1 MKISI
6 IYHVYKEYVHL
17 KESLDSILNQTD
29 KDYELIL
36 ICDSPDE
43 NVYEII
49 DSFNFDKNPRVKIF
63 KFMEN
68 FGKSFTYN
76 FALEKAI
83 GDYVYFAESR
93 NVLGPNFV
101 STIVNLIKK
110 DNKYDYINFLS
121 SKVICE
127 GLESKEINKFDK
139 DNLYFSIVNSKLT
152 IKDKVFKRKFLI
164 ENKIEFVKYK
174 TFHSLFMFNVFQN
187 FEYGYF
193 LNQNLVC
200 WKRNPKLGYEYNLYN
215 ILESAE
221 ILSNILNN
229 EVNDD
234 DKREVF
240 RTWIPMMIL
249 YEFVKK
255 MYLSYPNNEKIVIKS
270 IYNAVDLI
278 DRIEPNYKN
287 NKYLDLLLDKKTL
300 KYIKEFKRNLSYVRK
315 NIK

>member
-6 IYHVYKEYVHL
+6 IYHVYKDYTHL
-17 KESLDSILNQTD
+17 KESLDSIMNQID
-29 KDYELIL
+29 KNYELIL
-36 ICDSPDE
+36 VCDSPDE
-43 NVYEII
+43 NVYDVINTYN
-49 DSFNFDKNPRVKIF
+49 FNENPEVKII

-76 FALEKAI
+76 FALEKAE

-93 NVLGPNFV
+93 SVLEPNFISKILEV
-101 STIVNLIKK
+101 INM
-110 DNKYDYINFLS
+110 NNNYDYINFLS
-121 SKVICE
+121 SKNINNE
-127 GLESKEINKFDK
+127 LESKEINKSDQES
-139 DNLYFSIVNSKLT
+139 LYFNIVNSKLT
-152 IKDKVFKRKFLI
+152 IKDKVFKKDFLI
-164 ENKIEFVKYK
+164 ENKIEFIQYK
-174 TFHSLFMFNVFQN
+174 TFHSLFLFNVFQH

-193 LNQNLVC
+193 LNEHLIT

-215 ILESAE
+215 VLESAE

-234 DKREVF
+234 SKREVF
-240 RTWIPMMIL
+240 RTWIPIMIL
-249 YEFVKK
+249 YEFVRK

-270 IYNAVDLI
+270 IYNAMDLI
-278 DRIEPNYKN
+278 DRIEPNYKK

-300 KYIKEFKRNLSYVRK
+300 KYLKEFKRNLSYVRK

>member
-1 MKISI
+1 MKISL
-6 IYHVYKEYVHL
+6 IYHVYKDHTHL
-17 KESLDSILNQTD
+17 KESLDSIMNQTD
-29 KDYELIL
+29 KNYELIL

-43 NVYEII
+43 NIYEII
-49 DSFNFDKNPRVKIF
+49 DTYDFEKNNEVKII

-76 FALEKAI
+76 FALDKVS

-93 NVLGPNFV
+93 SVLEPNFV
-101 STIVNLIKK
+101 SKILEVIDGK
-110 DNKYDYINFLS
+110 DKYDYINFLS
-121 SKVICE
+121 SKNIISE
-127 GLESKEINKFDK
+127 LENKEINKFDE
-139 DNLYFSIVNSKLT
+139 DNLYFNIVNCKLT
-152 IKDKVFKRKFLI
+152 IKDKVFKKSFLI
-164 ENKIEFVKYK
+164 ENKIEFIQYK

-193 LNQNLVC
+193 LNEHLIT

-215 ILESAE
+215 VLESAE

-234 DKREVF
+234 NKREVF
-240 RTWIPMMIL
+240 RTWIPIMIL

-255 MYLSYPNNEKIVIKS
+255 MYLSYPNNEKIVVKS
-270 IYNAVDLI
+270 IYNAMDLI
-278 DRIEPNYKN
+278 ERIEPNYKK

-300 KYIKEFKRNLSYVRK
+300 KYLKEFKRNLSYVRK